1 MGRRRRKI
9 MINKLN
15 IIIPQLFKDNIKTSF
30 LTEKVILP
38 TIDKSLV
45 IYPNHCDIYMVLTT
59 GIVKFVTYSQSFCF
73 LITGGVARKS
83 NTDMHILASSIKEF
97 KEIDFQ
103 HEILELKRINSLLTS
118 QESQLKKTD
127 LNL

>member
-1 MGRRRRKI
+1 MGGI
-9 MINKLN
+9 DDDIDDYYGYYNYYDS
-15 IIIPQLFKDNIKTSF
+15 IDN
-30 LTEKVILP
+30 
-38 TIDKSLV
+38 
-45 IYPNHCDIYMVLTT
+45 YCDIYTVLTT

-83 NTDMHILASSIKEF
+83 NTDMYILASSIKEF

-127 LNL
+127 LN